1 MDGMVLE
8 RVYCLMPTLTRFLMI
23 LFISFVILFS
33 IMVALV
39 VFVKPVTVD
48 MYVDVPLDS
57 LNLSSKGDQG
67 NEK

>member
-1 MDGMVLE
+1 
-8 RVYCLMPTLTRFLMI
+8 MPTLTRFLMI

>member
-1 MDGMVLE
+1 MVLE
-8 RVYCLMPTLTRFLMI
+8 RVYYLMPTLTRFLMI

>member
-1 MDGMVLE
+1 MVLE

-33 IMVALV
+33 IMIALV
-39 VFVKPVTVD
+39 IFVKPVTVD

-57 LNLSSKGDQG
+57 LNLSSKADQG